1 MQFLI
6 SAADWL
12 WSNVLGY
19 LLIAVGVFFAVLLG
33 APQIRHF
40 KLAFHKLMH
49 SNKGEEGGISGFGT
63 LMAAMGGQ
71 LGTGSLVGVSSALA
85 AGGPGAVFWMWV
97 TALFGMTVSL
107 VETVLGQLF
116 RKKQPDGELTG
127 GPSYYIEH
135 GVGSRKLAVVMS
147 VLYVLGIGMSVCSLQ
162 TNSIAN
168 AFTGVMKINPIV
180 PGIIVVALAFFINIG
195 GMKRLTKTSSIIVPF
210 MVMIYFAV
218 VLFIIISNITH
229 VPHVFALIFQGA
241 FTRHAVVGGVGGWT
255 VANAF
260 RQGVAR
266 GMFSNDAGNG
276 CAAIMHASADV
287 KHPIDQGMLGMIGT
301 FITTIIVCTLTALA
315 ILMTGVLG
323 TGQDGILL
331 LQAAFESV
339 LHQFGNWIIFVAMLL
354 FGFTTLLADMHYGEA
369 NIAFIFKEKAKL
381 PIWIYRFVLSAVLI
395 VSSVISLKLVWSS
408 VDFFVGLIVLINIF
422 AMIYLSKYVKFIYE
436 NYFGQRKA
444 GKEEPVWNYNI
455 DIMQVDLKDPVD
467 VMLKD
472 GTAPPKDFEE

>member
-1 MQFLI
+1 
-6 SAADWL
+6 
-12 WSNVLGY
+12 
-19 LLIAVGVFFAVLLG
+19 
-33 APQIRHF
+33 
-40 KLAFHKLMH
+40 
-49 SNKGEEGGISGFGT
+49 
-63 LMAAMGGQ
+63 
-71 LGTGSLVGVSSALA
+71 
-85 AGGPGAVFWMWV
+85 MWI
-97 TALFGMTVSL
+97 TALFGMTISL

-116 RKKQPDGELTG
+116 RKKQSDNELTG

-135 GVGSRKLAVVMS
+135 GVGSRKLAIVMS
-147 VLYVLGIGMSVCSLQ
+147 VLYVLGIGMAVCSLQ

-180 PGIIVVALAFFINIG
+180 PGIIVVVIAFVINIG
-195 GMKRLTKTSSIIVPF
+195 GMERLTKTSSVIVPF

-218 VLFIIISNITH
+218 VLFIIIMNITY
-229 VPHVFALIFQGA
+229 VPRVFALIIQGA
-241 FTRHAVVGGVGGWT
+241 FTGRAVVGGVGGWT

-287 KHPIDQGMLGMIGT
+287 EHPVDQGMLGMIGT

-315 ILMTGVLG
+315 ILMTGALG

-339 LHQFGNWIIFVAMLL
+339 LHQFGNWIIFIAMVL

-369 NIAFIFKEKAKL
+369 NITFIFKDKAKL

-395 VSSVISLKLVWSS
+395 ASSVISLKVVWSS

-422 AMIYLSKYVKFIYE
+422 AMIYLSKYVKFIYD

-444 GKEEPVWNYNI
+444 GRENPVWNYNI
-455 DIMQVDLKDPVD
+455 DIMQVDLKDPVH
-467 VMLKD
+467 VKLKD
-472 GTAPPKDFEE
+472 GTVPSDDFEE